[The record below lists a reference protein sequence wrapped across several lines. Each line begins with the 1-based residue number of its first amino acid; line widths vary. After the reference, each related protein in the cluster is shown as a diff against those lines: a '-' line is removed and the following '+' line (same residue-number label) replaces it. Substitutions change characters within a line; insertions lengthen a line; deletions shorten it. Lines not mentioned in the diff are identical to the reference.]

1 MNITNPSAHPAAALA
16 ATLFTCAFAIPVI
29 AQECPNLANVM
40 ERPYEPAYSVA
51 VADGYAYTTHCQHSG
66 DGVFRVID
74 VRTPSEP
81 VEAGTLEMC
90 AGNVVVSGR
99 HAYVNRGDPVYDGVM
114 DVRVIDVSD
123 PTSPSEVGVLSGVGR
138 IATVSD
144 GYAYTIEPDVGLW
157 VIEITDPTSPIEVG
171 FLETHWG
178 YVLSDLEVS
187 DHYAYVTSGNSTES
201 GFLEVIDVSSPSA
214 PFQVGIVQLGV
225 VQGTE
230 CSFGHVEVSGN
241 YAYLMYHCHFVYGPR
256 GMIVVDVSDPS
267 SPSVI
272 ANLKF
277 SNSWGPFYTIAAAG
291 HLLYAASATYNGWGN
306 LDVYNVSDPSNPVKV
321 ASIGEGYCRFGDDV
335 FLKDFQGLFDIDR
348 RGRYVFAAG
357 MDGLLVFDT
366 WGCSHQY
373 QPPMMP
379 PAVD

>member
-1 MNITNPSAHPAAALA
+1 MTTTRSAHAAALLA

-29 AQECPNLANVM
+29 AQECPNLANFM

-51 VADGYAYTTHCQHSG
+51 VADGYAYTTQHCDQHSG

-171 FLETHWG
+171 FLETHQG

-241 YAYLMYHCHFVYGPR
+241 YAYLMYHCHFIYGPR

-272 ANLKF
+272 ANLVF
-277 SNSWGPFYTIAAAG
+277 SDSWGHVLHDRGCRTPSLRGVCIVNGGG
-291 HLLYAASATYNGWGN
+291 H

-321 ASIGEGYCRFGDDV
+321 ASISEGYCRFGDDV
-335 FLKDFQGLFDIDR
+335 FLTSFQALFDIDR
-348 RGRYVFAAG
+348 RGRYVYAAG
-357 MDGLLVFDT
+357 RGRPSGLRHLGLQT
-366 WGCSHQY
+366 AHHASG
-373 QPPMMP
+373 
-379 PAVD
+379 A